1 MERYNIEG
9 AQRRLYQISRQ
20 LNNSLHY
27 YSETLHDIN
36 FDHFANLPPT
46 ELEPE
51 RGYDFNLVNE
61 GQNVS
66 GLKCTICHLFLRE
79 THSTPCHH
87 AFCRGCLM
95 KWNQQQP
102 SNARGL
108 KRCPSCNEHY
118 DPKKIY
124 VNGVVDRMVK
134 NDIDVKCPQHE
145 KECQWQGKIIDYK
158 DHETKCDFVMVP
170 CKNKGCNK
178 SVARINMADHKSIC
192 HYQIVEC
199 EYCRKKTTKLEFG
212 NHLCGECPLVN
223 VKCPNEGCQSALVRQ
238 EIPEHLAEECLYEK
252 IECEYFDVGCNQ
264 KVQRKDLDKHNK
276 INLAKHQKF
285 MLHDYKLMK
294 MQLAEVCQ
302 SNKQL
307 KDDLKKANENIEKLK
322 PRNQNQLKPL
332 LCGKKYRV

>member
-1 MERYNIEG
+1 MERYNNIHTD
-9 AQRRLYQISRQ
+9 I
-20 LNNSLHY
+20 LHG
-27 YSETLHDIN
+27 IN
-36 FDHFANLPPT
+36 FDYPLGNLFPTELELET

-95 KWNQQQP
+95 KWNQQQS

-118 DPKKIY
+118 DPKKISF
-124 VNGVVDRMVK
+124 NGVVDRMVK

-158 DHETKCDFVMVP
+158 
-170 CKNKGCNK
+170 
-178 SVARINMADHKSIC
+178 
-192 HYQIVEC
+192 
-199 EYCRKKTTKLEFG
+199 

-307 KDDLKKANENIEKLK
+307 KDDLKKANENIERLN